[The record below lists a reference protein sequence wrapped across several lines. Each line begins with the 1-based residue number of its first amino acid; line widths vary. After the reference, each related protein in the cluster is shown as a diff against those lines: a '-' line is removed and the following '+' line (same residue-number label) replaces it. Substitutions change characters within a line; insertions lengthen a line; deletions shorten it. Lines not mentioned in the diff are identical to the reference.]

1 MSSLGQLYLKKHLKE
16 EQAQLEEAAREAEES
31 QKKKGLFSAIG
42 GFLGEYAAPIL
53 FGSMFGP
60 AGLVGVKM
68 LTGYA
73 GREIGEALAGD
84 SDAGNVDL
92 KYGLMTKEKD
102 QLLDSISQADKA
114 LNKQQFISSIA
125 NPVIKFGTKK
135 LGDMVGEK
143 LADTT
148 IGKNITELIEGE
160 GLVGKAVDKYRENN
174 IKFELDPDSGELVP
188 INNFNFPQF
197 NFKINP
203 FTGRLTSE
211 SPTYNPF
218 TGEILKSGEFDPM
231 TGKLTS

>member
-1 MSSLGQLYLKKHLKE
+1 
-16 EQAQLEEAAREAEES
+16 
-31 QKKKGLFSAIG
+31 
-42 GFLGEYAAPIL
+42 
-53 FGSMFGP
+53 
-60 AGLVGVKM
+60 M

-84 SDAGNVDL
+84 SDVGNVDL

-114 LNKQQFISSIA
+114 LNQQQFISSIA

-148 IGKNITELIEGE
+148 IGKNITELTEGE
-160 GLVGKAVDKYRENN
+160 GLVGKAVDKYREN

-211 SPTYNPF
+211 SSTYNPF
-218 TGEILKSGEFDPM
+218 TGEILKSGEFNPM